1 MVGAGETGKY
11 SRDFSSGVFNYKE
24 HIIMTSMSIGSD
36 EMSVG
41 LFLK

>member
-1 MVGAGETGKY
+1 MICHQ
-11 SRDFSSGVFNYKE
+11 VFNYKE
-24 HIIMTSMSIGSD
+24 HIIMPSMGIGSD